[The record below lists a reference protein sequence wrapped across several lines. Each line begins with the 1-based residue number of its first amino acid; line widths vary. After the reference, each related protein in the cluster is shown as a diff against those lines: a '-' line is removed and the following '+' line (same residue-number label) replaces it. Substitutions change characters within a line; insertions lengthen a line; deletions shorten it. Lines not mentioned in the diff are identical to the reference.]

1 MGSRPYLR
9 QLTQLS
15 TPLKVAI
22 VLGSIAAVSW
32 AVTVS
37 LSIFWDIDAEIL
49 VWPLSISMLGT
60 VVAAAVELRRNRSKW
75 VRGLGG
81 LMIAGVV
88 AAILFVA
95 MVIWYASL
103 YCGDGGCN

>member
-1 MGSRPYLR
+1 MGQRPYLR

-15 TPLKVAI
+15 TPLKAAI
-22 VLGSIAAVSW
+22 VLGAIAAVTW
-32 AVTVS
+32 AVAVS
-37 LSIFWDIDAEIL
+37 LSVIWDVDAGVL
-49 VWPLSISMLGT
+49 VWPLSVSMLGT

-95 MVIWYASL
+95 LVIWYASL